1 MGERSIESEEKER
14 EGEEEE
20 MKEGNSKLKT
30 IFEDFWGFCAQKWL
44 PLQQKIKIRA
54 SLHLPLYCISP
65 ITVYAYYWLSFA
77 QLELNAFMKYTQ

>member
-30 IFEDFWGFCAQKWL
+30 IFEDFWGFCA
-44 PLQQKIKIRA
+44 QKIKIRA

>member
-30 IFEDFWGFCAQKWL
+30 IFEDF
-44 PLQQKIKIRA
+44 
-54 SLHLPLYCISP
+54 
-65 ITVYAYYWLSFA
+65 
-77 QLELNAFMKYTQ
+77 